1 MSSGYLLRVLTAVC
15 AVSLSAFGAQTLPH
29 PFEVETGMVTYD
41 ITSEAVLTPDT
52 NLSIKG
58 KGKLRFSDWGDTRIE
73 EEENLVSTTGAL
85 KHQQKVKR
93 FKKYTKDS
101 VITVDYENEQLLERK
116 NATGYNAEEQT
127 RFLTQNGQ
135 EEVAGIS
142 CDVWEGVGIKKCIY
156 KGIVLLSESKVLDM
170 HYTKRA
176 NSVTLD
182 INASKE
188 GCDTPDFPMQEFA
201 LIHDTIA
208 TQNALQPEKFSVVFN
223 EAVYDINENNTSYG
237 DNNITDE
244 ERVKFINYL
253 GQNIYKRQKELLP
266 ALLISIKE
274 ARECLQTA
282 NDPVAANECM
292 ESLNAIKTE
301 LGAEGQS
308 YILLWDE
315 KQKSLLLDSVEDEL
329 IELESRMA
337 CINRA
342 LNITDLS
349 ACMK

>member
-1 MSSGYLLRVLTAVC
+1 MFRGYFLKVLAAVC
-15 AVSLSAFGAQTLPH
+15 AATLFALGAQTLPH
-29 PFEVETGMVTYD
+29 PFEVETGVVTYD
-41 ITSEAVLTPDT
+41 ITSEAVLAPDT
-52 NLSIKG
+52 NLSIRG

-85 KHQQKVKR
+85 KHQQTVKR
-93 FKKYTKDS
+93 FKKYTTDS

-116 NATGYNAEEQT
+116 NATGYDSEEQT

-142 CDVWEGVGIKKCIY
+142 CDVWEGVGIKKCIH
-156 KGIVLLSESKVLDM
+156 KGIVLMSESKVLDM

-188 GCDTPDFPMQEFA
+188 ACDTPDFPLQEFA

-208 TQNALQPEKFSVVFN
+208 TQNALQPQKFSVVFN

-282 NDPVAANECM
+282 NDPVSANQCL

-301 LGAEGQS
+301 LGEEGQS

-315 KQKSLLLDSVEDEL
+315 KKKSLLLDKVEEEL

>member
-1 MSSGYLLRVLTAVC
+1 MFTGYFLKILTVLC
-15 AVSLSAFGAQTLPH
+15 AGTLSAFGAQTVSH
-29 PFEVETGMVTYD
+29 PFEVQTGMVTYD

-58 KGKLRFSDWGDTRIE
+58 NGKLRFSEWGDTRIE
-73 EEENLVSTTGAL
+73 EEENLVSTTGAI
-85 KHQQKVKR
+85 KDQQIVKR

-101 VITVDYENEQLLERK
+101 VITVDYENEQLLELK
-116 NATGYNAEEQT
+116 NATDYYMEEQT

-135 EEVAGIS
+135 EEVAGIL
-142 CDVWEGVGIKKCIY
+142 CDIWEGTGIKKCIH
-156 KGIVLLSESKVLDM
+156 KGIVLKSESKVLDV
-170 HYTKRA
+170 HYTKIA
-176 NSVTLD
+176 NSVIFD
-182 INASKE
+182 INVSKE
-188 GCDTPDFPMQEFA
+188 ACDTPDFPLQEFA
-201 LIHDTIA
+201 LIDDTLA
-208 TQNALQPEKFSVVFN
+208 TQNALQPQKFSVVFN
-223 EAVYDINENNTSYG
+223 DAVYDINENNTTYG

-274 ARECLQTA
+274 TRECLQTA
-282 NDPVAANECM
+282 NDPVAANHCM
-292 ESLNAIKTE
+292 EGLSAIKTK
-301 LGAEGQS
+301 LGEEGES

-315 KQKSLLLDSVEDEL
+315 KKKSVLLDTIEEEL
-329 IELESRMA
+329 IELESRIA